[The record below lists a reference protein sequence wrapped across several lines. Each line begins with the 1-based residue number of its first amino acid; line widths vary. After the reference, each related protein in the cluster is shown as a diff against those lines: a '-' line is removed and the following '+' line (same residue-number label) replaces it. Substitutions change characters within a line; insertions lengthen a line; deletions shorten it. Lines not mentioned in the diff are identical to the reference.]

1 MSQFEVRANIKF
13 LTKLEWKPT
22 EIIKALQNVYGDSSP
37 SRAVV
42 YRWIRRF
49 KDGRNDLQDDQREG
63 RPSAPKNAQNIELV
77 RNLVEEDR
85 RITVNEIAKE
95 LDILFGSTFSILKED
110 LGLSKLSARWVPKAL
125 QQNQLNL
132 RSDLSLALL
141 TRIEANEANFFERVI
156 TGDETWIYLYDP
168 ESKVQSKQWLPRGSA
183 GPIKFK
189 AERSAQKIMTTVF
202 WDKDGIVLLDFLEGQ
217 KTISASYYEGVLR
230 KLKTSLA
237 KKRRGKLHRQILF
250 RHDNAPAHTAKTVR
264 TILCEFRWEILS
276 HPPYSPDLAPSDFFL
291 FPKLK
296 EHLKGIRFQ
305 SINEAKKEVVTW
317 FTRQV
322 PEFYE
327 EGIYRWKHRLQK
339 CIELGGS
346 YVEK

>member
-13 LTKLEWKPT
+13 LTKLQWKPT
-22 EIIKALQNVYGDSSP
+22 EIIEALQNVYGDSSP

-49 KDGRNDLQDDQREG
+49 KDGRGDLEDDPRGG
-63 RPSAPKNAQNIELV
+63 RPSTSKNAQNTELV

-85 RITVNEIAKE
+85 RITVNQIANE
-95 LDILFGSTFSILKED
+95 LGISFGSTFSILTED
-110 LGLSKLSARWVPKAL
+110 LGFSKLSARWVPKAL
-125 QQNQLNL
+125 QQNQMNL

-141 TRIEANEANFFERVI
+141 TTIEANESNFFERVI
-156 TGDETWIYLYDP
+156 TGDETWIYQYDP

-189 AERSAQKIMTTVF
+189 AERSAQKIMATVF
-202 WDKDGIVLLDFLEGQ
+202 WDKDGIILLDFLEGQ
-217 KTISASYYEGVLR
+217 KTITASYYEKVLR
-230 KLKTSLA
+230 KLKTALA

-250 RHDNAPAHTAKTVR
+250 HHDNAPAHTAKTVTTTLR
-264 TILCEFRWEILS
+264 EFRWEILS
-276 HPPYSPDLAPSDFFL
+276 HPPYSPDLAPCDFFL

-296 EHLKGIRFQ
+296 EHLKGTRFQ
-305 SINEAKKEVVTW
+305 SINEAKREAVTW
-317 FTRQV
+317 LTRQT
-322 PEFYE
+322 PEFYQ
-327 EGIYRWKHRLQK
+327 GISRWKHRLQK